1 MDLLIKWLTSDKGQM
16 ILLEGVL
23 FIVIGVIVVTCV
35 IKAIDGLSSN
45 GGNDWK

>member
-35 IKAIDGLSSN
+35 VKAIDGLSDKD
-45 GGNDWK
+45 GNWK